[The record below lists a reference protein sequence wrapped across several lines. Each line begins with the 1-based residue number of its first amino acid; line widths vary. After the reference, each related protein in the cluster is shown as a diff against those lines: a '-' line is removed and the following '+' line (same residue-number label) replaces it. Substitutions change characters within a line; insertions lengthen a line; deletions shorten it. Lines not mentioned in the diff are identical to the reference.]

1 MNTIVYLIR
10 HSEPFKMHRGIV
22 NTNESLLIENEKTPL
37 SINGEK
43 LAEMISSLDEFK
55 NLDLV
60 YSSNYVRAMST
71 AKYFASSNNLKVNID
86 ERFNERIHGVNSW
99 DELPENFELNQL
111 KDENY
116 KIGFGESCKE
126 VQSRMLE
133 GFKDIL
139 NSNKGKTIA
148 IITHATATTFLLKNW
163 CELYNEKE
171 LKFNSNVIF
180 DMNFN
185 YCETFKLEFNEKC
198 ELINIENI
206 NLERMSE

>member
-10 HSEPFKMHRGIV
+10 HSEPFKIYRGIV
-22 NTNESLLIENEKTPL
+22 NTNESILIENEKTPL
-37 SINGEK
+37 SIAGER
-43 LAEMISSLDEFK
+43 LAERISSLSKFK

-99 DELPENFELNQL
+99 DELPENFEFNQL
-111 KDENY
+111 NDENY

-133 GFKDIL
+133 GLKDIL

-148 IITHATATTFLLKNW
+148 IITHATATTFLLKKW
-163 CELYNEKE
+163 CELNNEKE
-171 LKFNSNVIF
+171 LKFNGNAIF

-185 YCETFKLEFNEKC
+185 YCETFKLEFNKKY

-206 NLERMSE
+206 KWN